1 MKKLIITSLLILS
14 SFNINHANETKCF
27 IWKDDFGNA
36 QNHRV
41 RTLQSEVRYHEA
53 EYNRA
58 TKSKMEYRD
67 VLLMRNAA
75 QNVRFQ
81 KQNELGILKNKHLT
95 KANSG
100 PQFQI
105 KKYNCPN

>member
-14 SFNINHANETKCF
+14 SFNINHATETKCL

-36 QNHRV
+36 ENHRI

-58 TKSKMEYRD
+58 TKSKIEYRD
-67 VLLMRNAA
+67 ILLMRNAA
-75 QNVRFQ
+75 ENVRFQ
-81 KQNELGILKNKHLT
+81 KQNELSNLKNKYLT
-95 KANSG
+95 KATGG